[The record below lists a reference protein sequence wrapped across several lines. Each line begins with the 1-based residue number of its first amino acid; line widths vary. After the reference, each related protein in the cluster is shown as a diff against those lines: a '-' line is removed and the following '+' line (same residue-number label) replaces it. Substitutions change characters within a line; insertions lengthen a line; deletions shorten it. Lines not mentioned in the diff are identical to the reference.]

1 MLPRVKILFENGA
14 IGAQSLLEDAVIG
27 VVCTGV
33 AVVDH
38 IVLGTPYLVT
48 KLDDVLQLGV
58 TAADNDANALLYKFA
73 KATYSIA
80 PEGTKMHFMLVADTV
95 TVEDMAD
102 KTKEYGKKLL
112 ESVNGVINNLFFIK
126 KDPAEYV
133 PIIADALDADVYAAL
148 IKGQELAVHMTDDL
162 FAPVTM
168 FFEGRH
174 FSGTASGLKDLH
186 TLAFN
191 RCAVLLGDVS
201 AGSKG
206 ANLGLLAGTIG
217 KIPVQRSIARVR
229 SGAMPVASL
238 YIKDTLVEDSQVDVI
253 SDKGF
258 ITFRTFVGK
267 SGYFFT
273 DDSLATALTDDY
285 SLIPRRRV
293 IDKAFRVAYTTL
305 LEEIGEEVPV
315 TSDGKIPAAIC
326 KNIEN
331 TVERAI
337 VNTLGIN
344 GNIAIDVTDP
354 TDTGCEVYIDPDQNI
369 LSTSLLKV
377 KLRVKPFGYSKYI
390 DCYLGFKTATT

>member
-1 MLPRVKILFENGA
+1 
-14 IGAQSLLEDAVIG
+14 
-27 VVCTGV
+27 
-33 AVVDH
+33 
-38 IVLGTPYLVT
+38 
-48 KLDDVLQLGV
+48 
-58 TAADNDANALLYKFA
+58 
-73 KATYSIA
+73 
-80 PEGTKMHFMLVADTV
+80 
-95 TVEDMAD
+95 
-102 KTKEYGKKLL
+102 
-112 ESVNGVINNLFFIK
+112 
-126 KDPAEYV
+126 
-133 PIIADALDADVYAAL
+133 
-148 IKGQELAVHMTDDL
+148 
-162 FAPVTM
+162 
-168 FFEGRH
+168 
-174 FSGTASGLKDLH
+174 
-186 TLAFN
+186 
-191 RCAVLLGDVS
+191 VLLGDVS

-229 SGAMPVASL
+229 SGAMPVSSL
-238 YIKDTLVEDSQVDVI
+238 YIKDALVEDSQVDVI

-285 SLIPRRRV
+285 ALIPRRRV

-337 VNTLGIN
+337 VNTLGLN

-354 TDTGCEVYIDPDQNI
+354 TDTGCEIYIDPDQNI